1 MFKKI
6 LLPSDGSMHS
16 LEAAR
21 VAAEIASHHGGT
33 VYPLVAVEYQ
43 YVDSEDLSEEVRAA
57 IHTRIQSRAEK
68 ALQEA
73 AAAIR
78 EAGAK
83 AAEGKT
89 VEGRAAEAIL
99 QEAEDGEFDLI
110 VMGSR
115 GVSLDKGY
123 DRLIG
128 SVTERVLH
136 RALCPVLVI
145 RHRAQP
151 KEA

>member
-6 LLPSDGSMHS
+6 LLPCDGSKHS

-21 VAAEIASHHGGT
+21 VAAEIASQHGGT

-43 YVDSEDLSEEVRAA
+43 YADSPELSEEVRSA
-57 IHTRIQSRAEK
+57 IHERIQERAGK
-68 ALQEA
+68 ALQDATGALQA
-73 AAAIR
+73 A
-78 EAGAK
+78 GTPPT
-83 AAEGKT
+83 EGKV
-89 VEGRAAEAIL
+89 VEGPAAEAIL
-99 QEAEDGEFDLI
+99 KEAEDGEYDLI

-115 GVSLDKGY
+115 GVSLDNGY

-145 RHRAQP
+145 RHNAKP
-151 KEA
+151 K